1 MVSMTLTGSTELMDA
16 LDEVRRHRPGTV
28 FWVNAAQQV
37 FEALAAVAVIPPAP
51 QVARYGDADRAI
63 GETPRRYGR
72 GSRGRL
78 MMQQQVFWA
87 ALDRLAMSQNAV
99 AQAAGISGGLLS
111 IIAQRR
117 RGAGPGT
124 AAKLAEVTNV
134 PMDELFVREVA

>member
-1 MVSMTLTGSTELMDA
+1 MVSMTLTGTTELMDA

-37 FEALAAVAVIPPAP
+37 FEALVAAAAGAP
-51 QVARYGDADRAI
+51 VPHTARYGDADRAI

-72 GSRGRL
+72 ASRGRL
-78 MMQQQVFWA
+78 MMQQEVFWA

-111 IIAQRR
+111 VIAQRR

-134 PMDELFVREVA
+134 PMDELFVWEVA